1 MCTAYAKIIRQKLW
15 TSQPISMAVYK
26 SGVKNFP
33 AVIKTHK
40 GEHWKSYIKSTL
52 HWEREKRTQLTP
64 LNTHAPLS
72 QTLGFVFQVYV
83 ARQKKPTQNIFV
95 HTLQNDLT
103 SGHGR
108 KCFAFQV
115 KYRIFGP

>member
-52 HWEREKRTQLTP
+52 HWEREKK
-64 LNTHAPLS
+64 NTTDATKHTRAI
-72 QTLGFVFQVYV
+72 V
-83 ARQKKPTQNIFV
+83 ANAWLCFSSICSKTKKTNSEYICT
-95 HTLQNDLT
+95 H
-103 SGHGR
+103 
-108 KCFAFQV
+108 FA
-115 KYRIFGP
+115 K